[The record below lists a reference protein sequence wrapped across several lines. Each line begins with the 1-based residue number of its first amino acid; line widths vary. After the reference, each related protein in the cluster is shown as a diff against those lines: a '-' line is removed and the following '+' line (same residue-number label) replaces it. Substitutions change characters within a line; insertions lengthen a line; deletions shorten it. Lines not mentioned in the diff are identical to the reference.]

1 MALLRLQSIPTITF
15 PSPQPKFS
23 KSSIALFNRR
33 RLNPSHY
40 HQLLKRSA
48 VAEEI
53 SAAEVDQSVI
63 DDEETLRQKE
73 TVSYDW
79 SEEWY
84 PLYLTKNVPDDAPL
98 GLTVFDKQV
107 VLFKDGAGELRCYED
122 RCPHR

>member
-1 MALLRLQSIPTITF
+1 MAVLQFQSIPF
-15 PSPQPKFS
+15 PSPQPKLS
-23 KSSIALFNRR
+23 KSSITLFSRR

-40 HQLLKRSA
+40 HRLQKHRLKRSA

-63 DDEETLRQKE
+63 GDEERQKE